1 MQLSREQL
9 VKLDYI
15 IERYIEDETI
25 KEASTIK
32 EYLKT
37 HPAKIQELLITVYF
51 NLSRIPTEKERKIL
65 NEHKANLFNRL
76 QEKGYIK
83 YEEKRT
89 AQTTKQRLNNEEV
102 KYKQVYTS
110 TKVEELYK
118 DKVEKLNRYS
128 NLIRILEALDE
139 RLYLLKEK
147 QRNQSCVQAID
158 YSKIKTQCSKPKYDF
173 KGIKVLS
180 DIQDTENQIKHFENE
195 LKQEKEY
202 LIGIFACIPHIISE
216 IFNLR
221 YIQQNTWKE
230 ISNITEMS
238 EDWCITQHNKQLAEL
253 DI

>member
-1 MQLSREQL
+1 MQLLREQL

-32 EYLKT
+32 EYLNT
-37 HPAKIQELLITVYF
+37 QSAKIQELLITVYF

-65 NEHKANLFNRL
+65 NEHKINLFNRL

-89 AQTTKQRLNNEEV
+89 TQTIKQRVNNEEV
-102 KYKQVYTS
+102 KYKPVYTS

-147 QRNQSCVQAID
+147 HNNQSCLQAID
-158 YSKIKTQCSKPKYDF
+158 YSKIKIQCSKHKYDF

-180 DIQDTENQIKHFENE
+180 EIQDTENQIKHFKNE

-202 LIGIFACIPHIISE
+202 LIGIFASIPHIINE
-216 IFNLR
+216 IFNFR
-221 YIQQNTWKE
+221 YIQQNTWEE
-230 ISNITEMS
+230 ISNITGMS
-238 EDWCITQHNKQLAEL
+238 VDWCITQHKKQLAVL

>member
-32 EYLKT
+32 EYLNT

-65 NEHKANLFNRL
+65 NEHKTNLFNRL

-89 AQTTKQRLNNEEV
+89 TQTTKQRVNNEEV
-102 KYKQVYTS
+102 EYKPVYTS
-110 TKVEELYK
+110 NKVEELYK
-118 DKVEKLNRYS
+118 DKVEKLNRYG

-147 QRNQSCVQAID
+147 QNNQSYLQAID
-158 YSKIKTQCSKPKYDF
+158 YSKTKTKCSKLKYDF
-173 KGIKVLS
+173 KGIKLLS

-202 LIGIFACIPHIISE
+202 LIGIFASIPHTINE

-221 YIQQNTWKE
+221 YIQQNIWKE
-230 ISNITEMS
+230 ISNITGMS
-238 EDWCITQHNKQLAEL
+238 ENWCITQHNKTLAEL
-253 DI
+253 NI